1 MRLSDKITLLNQEGA
16 AKYLDNFVDALQ
28 KRFGG
33 KVFGSNKES
42 ILYQKEAIKEFIK
55 EFVK

>member
-1 MRLSDKITLLNQEGA
+1 MSLSDKITLINQEGA

-42 ILYQKEAIKEFIK
+42 ILYQKEAMKEFIK